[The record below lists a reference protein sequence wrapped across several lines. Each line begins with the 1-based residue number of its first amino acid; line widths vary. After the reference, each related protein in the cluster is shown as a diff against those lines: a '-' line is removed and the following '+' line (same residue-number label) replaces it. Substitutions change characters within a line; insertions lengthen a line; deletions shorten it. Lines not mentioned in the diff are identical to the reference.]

1 MEREIERELVLKIFR
16 EADEQDKK
24 SFYKEVEVIKAMLD
38 LQRNRPDLVKKHARA
53 NEAVLEGTAYQKN
66 GPDDKEEAS

>member
-1 MEREIERELVLKIFR
+1 MERELERELVLKVFR

-38 LQRNRPDLVKKHARA
+38 LQRNRPDLVEKHARA
-53 NEAVLEGTAYQKN
+53 NEAALEGTAY
-66 GPDDKEEAS
+66 